1 LVIAAAEDIGLA
13 NPTALV
19 MANET
24 FAAVERIGMPE
35 GRIPLSQCV
44 IYLATSPKS
53 NAAYAAINQ
62 AMKFVQQKGDLPVPL
77 HLRNAPNQFMK
88 DQGFGKDYQYD
99 HDSNQGASGQEFL
112 PDSIADTSFYTPGN
126 NAKEANIRKAM
137 QAIWKE
143 KYGF

>member
-1 LVIAAAEDIGLA
+1 
-13 NPTALV
+13 

-53 NAAYAAINQ
+53 NAAYSAINQ
-62 AMKFVQQKGDLPVPL
+62 AMKTVEDTGDLPVPL

-88 DQGFGKDYQYD
+88 DRGFGKGYQYD
-99 HDSNQGASGQEFL
+99 HDADQGASGQEFL
-112 PDSIADTSFYTPGN
+112 PAGLEGTAFYVPGA
-126 NAKEANIRKAM
+126 NAKEANIRQAM
-137 QAIWKE
+137 RAIWKD
-143 KYGF
+143 KYSF